1 MLKGKVDDGRRGF
14 VPQVEKRLVM
24 KSFQP
29 SLSLISHS
37 SSCRASFI
45 PRSKLNRT
53 LITQKKKH
61 TPPLSLSLIVLR
73 FGPGSG
79 FQVLT
84 GSPGFGRVSSCFFK
98 SKRRHFS
105 KKKNKSQQVC
115 NRVLLGQPGRQVS
128 WATLGFSFPC
138 FFFNQARFQPRVG
151 RAGFQNYAFTR
162 RVSSSFFPFF
172 CFSCIFRFDI

>member
-105 KKKNKSQQVC
+105 KKKKQKSTG
-115 NRVLLGQPGRQVS
+115 LQPGLAGSTRSPGQ
-128 WATLGFSFPC
+128 LGHTG
-138 FFFNQARFQPRVG
+138 FFLPLFFLQPGPVPASG
-151 RAGFQNYAFTR
+151 RPG
-162 RVSSSFFPFF
+162 RVSKL
-172 CFSCIFRFDI
+172 CFHS